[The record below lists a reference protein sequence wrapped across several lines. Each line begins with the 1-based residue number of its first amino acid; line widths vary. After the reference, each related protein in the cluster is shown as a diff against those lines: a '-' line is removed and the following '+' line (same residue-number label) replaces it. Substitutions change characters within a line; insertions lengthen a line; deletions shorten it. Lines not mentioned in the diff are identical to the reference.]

1 MEDLKKKLLISVVGQ
16 ALTSM
21 VDDSSEE
28 LLLFLVQEESRSGQ
42 FNEHHQEQV
51 VRKVTASTRIPEF
64 VEHIVPKYSE
74 MDFRS
79 HFRMSRH
86 SFQVWATSYSRI

>member
-28 LLLFLVQEESRSGQ
+28 LLLFLVQE
-42 FNEHHQEQV
+42 
-51 VRKVTASTRIPEF
+51 
-64 VEHIVPKYSE
+64 
-74 MDFRS
+74 
-79 HFRMSRH
+79 
-86 SFQVWATSYSRI
+86 